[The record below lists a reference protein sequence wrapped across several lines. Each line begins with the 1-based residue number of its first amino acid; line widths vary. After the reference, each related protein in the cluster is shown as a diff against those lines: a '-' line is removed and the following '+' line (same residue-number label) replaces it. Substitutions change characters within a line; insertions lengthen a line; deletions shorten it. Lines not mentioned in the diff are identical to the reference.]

1 MNKKN
6 RKLKILFFIFSLNI
20 TASIIYLSNYYY
32 LQYKNEVLYKELQAK
47 VTQTK
52 VIQPKPKESSKL
64 AESSSSSQET
74 LFENYYLSIDF
85 DELKKLNNHIYA
97 WIDIPNTEISYPIL
111 QHPEDDSYYLNHNLD
126 GQKGYPGC
134 IYSEKYNKLDFS
146 GPVTV
151 LYGHN
156 MNNGTMFGALLK
168 YEDNN
173 FLNEND
179 CISIYTPQQSFK
191 YEIVLVA
198 EYDNIHILKSFDF
211 LNKEGKALFLKSVLN
226 KSQKILTKNLDVH
239 STSQLLVLS
248 TCLKTNSS
256 KRFLIVAQKL

>member
-6 RKLKILFFIFSLNI
+6 WKLKILFFIFSLNI
-20 TASIIYLSNYYY
+20 IVSIIYLSHYYY
-32 LQYKNEVLYKELQAK
+32 LQYTNEALYKELQTK

-52 VIQPKPKESSKL
+52 VLHTKPKEPSKL
-64 AESSSSSQET
+64 AEISSSNQET
-74 LFENYYLSIDF
+74 LFESSELSIDF
-85 DELKKLNNHIYA
+85 NELKKLNNDIYA
-97 WIDIPNTEISYPIL
+97 WIYIPNTEISYPIL
-111 QHPEDDSYYLNHNLD
+111 QHPEDDSYYLNHTLD

-134 IYSEKYNKLDFS
+134 IYSEKNNKTDFS
-146 GPVTV
+146 DPVTV

-156 MNNGTMFGALLK
+156 MNNGTMFGSLLK

-173 FLNEND
+173 FLNENYS
-179 CISIYTPQQSFK
+179 ISIYTSKQSFK

-211 LNKEGKALFLKSVLN
+211 LNKESKTQFLKSVLN
-226 KSQKILTKNLDVH
+226 ESKKVLTKNLDVH

-256 KRFLIVAQKL
+256 KRLLIVAQKS